1 MILGKEHELSMIQL
15 MYHVKLTRN
24 EHQRVDALVLLRR
37 GNKIIIGSRDL
48 EGFGRKRR
56 GEG

>member
-1 MILGKEHELSMIQL
+1 MIQL
-15 MYHVKLTRN
+15 IDHMKLKRK

>member
-1 MILGKEHELSMIQL
+1 MIQL
-15 MYHVKLTRN
+15 MYQIKLTRN